1 VKIARRRP
9 VRGSDSPVAV
19 FAGILDGQRLWLAI
33 EDRPGSLAL
42 RDAASGDVI
51 APENEVPDDQPG
63 YRSARV
69 DLGELPGDAEAT
81 YDVVLVPSGGRTVK
95 PVWSEPLPG
104 RRPRVAEDGRTQYWL
119 NRTDEGMLQV
129 RRGAVDDAAE
139 LRAVE
144 VTDGGLLL
152 TVAGTGR
159 TLALLAEGEP
169 VVTFPTSATGP
180 DTVTATMDAASLPA
194 ADKKPTQVAIG
205 EPGAW
210 LPVRRRANDLA
221 EPGRGAPLPQIQ
233 DEHGRGRLRLRWSPG
248 ALLMARLLDP
258 EADA

>member
-1 VKIARRRP
+1 MRIALRRP
-9 VRGSDSPVAV
+9 ARGSEGPVAA

-42 RDAASGDVI
+42 RDTASGDVI
-51 APENEVPDDQPG
+51 GPENEVPDDQPG

-81 YDVVLVPSGGRTVK
+81 YDVVLVPSGGRTPT
-95 PVWSEPLPG
+95 PVWSEPLAGP
-104 RRPRVAEDGRTQYWL
+104 RPRPAEDGRTQFWL
-119 NRTDEGMLQV
+119 SRTDEGALQV
-129 RRGAVDDAAE
+129 RRGAVDEAAV
-139 LRAVE
+139 LRDVE
-144 VTDGGLLL
+144 VTDDGLLL
-152 TVAGTGR
+152 TVAGTGD
-159 TLALLAEGEP
+159 TLALLADGAP

-180 DTVTATMDAASLPA
+180 DAVTATIDAASLPA
-194 ADKKPTQVAIG
+194 ADKRATQVAIG

-233 DEHGRGRLRLRWSPG
+233 DGHGRDRLRLRWSSE
-248 ALLMARLLDP
+248 ALLVARLLGP
-258 EADA
+258 EGDS